1 MRGVPKIGV
10 GLAVVAPAQR
20 VSEKDEEMKRKRK
33 KEQLEEKSRDKNRI
47 NKKVD
52 YEQGGIDT
60 FPLQD
65 SSKFF
70 SSVCLNRS
78 LEISN

>member
-10 GLAVVAPAQR
+10 GLAVVAPAQC

-65 SSKFF
+65 SSKFS

-78 LEISN
+78 PKISN